1 MNILPVTIKASESLQ
16 SPPMIINRAAHI
28 MTAFSVIA
36 IITSYVKKES
46 TIWKTWIAVIMSFVR
61 FVLVS

>member
-1 MNILPVTIKASESLQ
+1 
-16 SPPMIINRAAHI
+16 MIINRATHI